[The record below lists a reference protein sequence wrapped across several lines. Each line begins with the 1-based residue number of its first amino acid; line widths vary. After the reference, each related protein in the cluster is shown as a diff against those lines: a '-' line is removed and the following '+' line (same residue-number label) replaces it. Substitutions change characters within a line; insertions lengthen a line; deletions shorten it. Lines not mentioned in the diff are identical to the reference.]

1 MTLDELKDYLRKS
14 GIKDFNVVT
23 NPVGPDDEWTE
34 AEQEEDCCQLVP
46 DHDPCVEVGKTEPW
60 NGWTEEE
67 KQELGWYPKPG
78 QTTPEE
84 LLANAEQKYGKGNV
98 HLKIRETGPRPCGE
112 KVTRWGGSLS
122 CCTSPTEL
130 VKFSGATTAAP
141 DDTETYRV
149 LGGTGEPPITWDVI
163 GAGATV
169 AKTDATSARANFDNC
184 FCNPVVIYA
193 QDTCL
198 SVAPWV
204 VGRSGGSWA
213 SIDDESLS
221 SPFGWYQDG
230 TTGSFFVTGFN
241 GDNTKVST
249 QHYWQAEYVGT
260 KEVVCG
266 TTMPGINE
274 NPIVTPADGSQA
286 FEKCENANI
295 WVRLREGFSNVWEV
309 RYAIDSQST
318 SEFTH
323 TCQDNPLE
331 FDYDNSA
338 DVIADYGSGYM
349 VWAGGEPPFSVTVGG
364 VEFYLDA
371 GRTTTEVYNHP
382 NRSIKVYAGDS
393 CGGGDITITDA
404 CGSSVS
410 GKFRAADGRWII
422 YQTAANNEGG
432 LDYPDNGPYPPIP
445 LPHATTV
452 VMDGGM
458 PAGGIY
464 GEIGY
469 WKGWNPIQTSSSV
482 WNDTEAEAQANLD
495 AVCAAGAAGVYSPVV
510 ITDTITVHHFYVG
523 TTGDYTSCGN
533 GVYVHDDGIT
543 GPNIAGRWSFTYAV
557 LWDFFAYSSS
567 SVGLRVDKWVC

>member
-14 GIKDFNVVT
+14 GIKHFNVVT
-23 NPVGPDDEWTE
+23 NLVGPDNEWTE

-112 KVTRWGGSLS
+112 KITRWSGSLS

-130 VKFSGATTAAP
+130 VKFSGATTAEP
-141 DDTETYRV
+141 DDVKTYRV
-149 LGGTGEPPITWDVI
+149 LVGTGEPPITWHTI
-163 GAGATV
+163 GAGVTV
-169 AKTDATSARANFDNC
+169 AKADATSARANFDDC
-184 FCNPVVIYA
+184 FCKPVVIYA

-204 VGRSGGSWA
+204 VSRSDGSWA

-230 TTGSFFVTGFN
+230 TTGTFYITGFN
-241 GDNTKVST
+241 DDNTKVST

-286 FEKCENANI
+286 FEKCESANI

-318 SEFTH
+318 SEYTPG
-323 TCQDNPLE
+323 TCEDELE
-331 FDYDNSA
+331 YDEENSVEEILA
-338 DVIADYGSGYM
+338 DSSG
-349 VWAGGEPPFSVTVGG
+349 VVFWTGGVAPFSVTLDG
-364 VEFYLDA
+364 VEIYLDS
-371 GRTTTEVYNHP
+371 GLTTTELYGVTAHEATIYTSVDACGTCYV
-382 NRSIKVYAGDS
+382 SITDS
-393 CGGGDITITDA
+393 CGVTVSNQFAIRIGAGHWEVMTGANDQPQEHRTIYTEYLNAFPDEL
-404 CGSSVS
+404 CGWGSWSYAKTS
-410 GKFRAADGRWII
+410 EEI
-422 YQTAANNEGG
+422 
-432 LDYPDNGPYPPIP
+432 
-445 LPHATTV
+445 TV
-452 VMDGGM
+452 VVGDM
-458 PAGGIY
+458 ARSY
-464 GEIGY
+464 LH
-469 WKGWNPIQTSSSV
+469 TSV
-482 WNDTEAEAQANLD
+482 
-495 AVCAAGAAGVYSPVV
+495 PVGN
-510 ITDTITVHHFYVG
+510 TS
-523 TTGDYTSCGN
+523 DYN
-533 GVYVHDDGIT
+533 Y
-543 GPNIAGRWSFTYAV
+543 F
-557 LWDFFAYSSS
+557 YSSS
-567 SVGLRVDKWVC
+567 RLSAYNAVGDLDDVTELKTLDPYWGVFTVLQILAITGGPYSYICSDNGYYLSYRQVSTINTAIYFHRWVC

>member
-1 MTLDELKDYLRKS
+1 MTLDELKDYLKKS
-14 GIKDFNVVT
+14 GIKHFNVVT
-23 NPVGPDDEWTE
+23 NLVGPDDEWTE

-84 LLANAEQKYGKGNV
+84 LLANAEQTYGKGNV

-112 KVTRWGGSLS
+112 KITRWRGSLS

-141 DDTETYRV
+141 DDTETYKV
-149 LGGTGEPPITWDVI
+149 LGGTGEPPITWHTI
-163 GAGATV
+163 GAGVTV

-184 FCNPVVIYA
+184 FCKPVVIYA

-204 VGRSGGSWA
+204 VSRSDGSWA

-230 TTGSFFVTGFN
+230 TTGTFYITGFN
-241 GDNTKVST
+241 DDNTKVST
-249 QHYWQAEYVGT
+249 QHYWQAEYGGT

-286 FEKCENANI
+286 FEKCESANI

-318 SEFTH
+318 SEYTPG
-323 TCQDNPLE
+323 TCEDELL
-331 FDYDNSA
+331 YDSTNS
-338 DVIADYGSGYM
+338 VKTIADDSTGWILWEGGIGPFDVQVGGQGIWVDSAKTSIITTTTSRQQQ
-349 VWAGGEPPFSVTVGG
+349 VWTGDACGELQVTV
-364 VEFYLDA
+364 
-371 GRTTTEVYNHP
+371 T
-382 NRSIKVYAGDS
+382 DS
-393 CGGGDITITDA
+393 
-404 CGSSVS
+404 CGSSVYGRIHSTS
-410 GKFRAADGRWII
+410 GSWRGECYAHYGWLPGSYSYD
-422 YQTAANNEGG
+422 NNYVHGQQSMG
-432 LDYPDNGPYPPIP
+432 YDTDYPCQLWPYADDYPNNTGWVVPFSYSTHSASVYRWVASGPAWGIHDYAYTAGHQRKDTHEQYLAQLAAWGISPNTLPASYAPNGPIDMIN
-445 LPHATTV
+445 T
-452 VMDGGM
+452 GM
-458 PAGGIY
+458 SPCG
-464 GEIGY
+464 
-469 WKGWNPIQTSSSV
+469 SDCV
-482 WNDTEAEAQANLD
+482 WE
-495 AVCAAGAAGVYSPVV
+495 C
-510 ITDTITVHHFYVG
+510 
-523 TTGDYTSCGN
+523 
-533 GVYVHDDGIT
+533 
-543 GPNIAGRWSFTYAV
+543 
-557 LWDFFAYSSS
+557 
-567 SVGLRVDKWVC
+567 

>member
-14 GIKDFNVVT
+14 GIKHFNVVT
-23 NPVGPDDEWTE
+23 KLVGPDNEWTE

-98 HLKIRETGPRPCGE
+98 HLKIRKTGPRPCGE
-112 KVTRWGGSLS
+112 KITRWSGSLS
-122 CCTSPTEL
+122 CCTSPAEL

-141 DDTETYRV
+141 DDVETYSV
-149 LGGTGEPPITWDVI
+149 LGGTGEPPITWHTI
-163 GAGATV
+163 GAGVTV
-169 AKTDATSARANFDNC
+169 AKTDATSARANFDDC
-184 FCNPVVIYA
+184 FCKPVVIYA

-204 VGRSGGSWA
+204 VGRPDGSWA

-230 TTGSFFVTGFN
+230 TTGSFYITGFN
-241 GDNTKVST
+241 DDNTKVST
-249 QHYWQAEYVGT
+249 QHYWHAEYVGT

-318 SEFTH
+318 SEYTPG
-323 TCQDNPLE
+323 TCADELE
-331 FDYDNSA
+331 MDFG
-338 DVIADYGSGYM
+338 DVVVADYSSQGFS
-349 VWAGGEPPFSVTVGG
+349 WTGGIGPFSITVSG
-364 VEFYLDA
+364 VEAYVDA
-371 GRTTTEVYNHP
+371 GRSETVAYPVATRSATVYT
-382 NRSIKVYAGDS
+382 GDS
-393 CGGGDITITDA
+393 CGMISVTVTDSCGASVTDYMRNATGEWYLMYETHDGTTVYIDTCPIGDIYITEDDWNQYGFGTIIRDQWAVYYNFNSIDTYCFGSAGCEQA
-404 CGSSVS
+404 CYD
-410 GKFRAADGRWII
+410 FMDTYRD
-422 YQTAANNEGG
+422 
-432 LDYPDNGPYPPIP
+432 
-445 LPHATTV
+445 HAE
-452 VMDGGM
+452 D
-458 PAGGIY
+458 
-464 GEIGY
+464 
-469 WKGWNPIQTSSSV
+469 
-482 WNDTEAEAQANLD
+482 
-495 AVCAAGAAGVYSPVV
+495 
-510 ITDTITVHHFYVG
+510 
-523 TTGDYTSCGN
+523 
-533 GVYVHDDGIT
+533 
-543 GPNIAGRWSFTYAV
+543 AGRGVTATCLSGPAPYGGANECKEIFAGDGYPYGFVHFGYETVPQGWWTVRSPYESRHWSNYLNAQRISEWRCV
-557 LWDFFAYSSS
+557 A
-567 SVGLRVDKWVC
+567 